1 MDACL
6 SCSFAFIVSTHQGC
20 ILPPSI
26 VDFLKRMQSQPHLA
40 DVRFPC
46 ERREVAPPAP
56 LPPIEARVEKK
67 VTNLLCL
74 AALANQ
80 RKLQKFVPI
89 FVETAPISPPA
100 YKVNRVFEIR
110 KIQNQSIHQYFSIQ
124 SALRR
129 SSPPPSYDS
138 SFTFEKTTIE
148 ACSELPPRP
157 RQTVRFAERA

>member
-1 MDACL
+1 MAVVAGTAVAAGLALTL
-6 SCSFAFIVSTHQGC
+6 SVPFIALHEMYV
-20 ILPPSI
+20 
-26 VDFLKRMQSQPHLA
+26 KRSKKQMSRHIA
-40 DVRFPC
+40 RGRKNVRFPC

-67 VTNLLCL
+67 
-74 AALANQ
+74 
-80 RKLQKFVPI
+80 KFVPI

-100 YKVNRVFEIR
+100 YK
-110 KIQNQSIHQYFSIQ
+110 

-148 ACSELPPRP
+148 ACAELPPRP